1 MTELL
6 LGAGYKV
13 VEAATAEDALN
24 TIARRLP
31 MLVLL
36 DVNLPGTCGYPLL
49 QNLREQQRDRIPIIS
64 LSGERTESFDRVAEL
79 MLSADD

>member
-1 MTELL
+1 
-6 LGAGYKV
+6 
-13 VEAATAEDALN
+13 
-24 TIARRLP
+24 

-49 QNLREQQRDRIPIIS
+49 RNLREQQRDRIPIIS